1 MDYSELAE
9 AFIEQMHIL
18 RRFKPQ
24 KTINESMHGE
34 VFMLHKIATSEVR
47 IIPSELSNA
56 MGISGARIATTL
68 NGLES
73 KGYITRQIDPSDRRR
88 ILVALT
94 DKGKEKNEEY
104 QCALNEITE
113 KMLRLLG
120 ENDAKEYVRITK
132 KLGKLAGN
140 DC

>member
-9 AFIEQMHIL
+9 AFIEQMHLL

-24 KTINESMHGE
+24 KIINDSLHGE
-34 VFMLHKIATSEVR
+34 VFMLHNIAASEDCM
-47 IIPSELSNA
+47 IPSELSNA
-56 MGISGARIATTL
+56 MGISGARIAATL

-73 KGYITRQIDPSDRRR
+73 KGYVTRQIDPSDRRR

-94 DKGKEKNEEY
+94 DKGKEKNEAYRMELIY
-104 QCALNEITE
+104 MTA
-113 KMLRLLG
+113 KMLSLLG
-120 ENDAKEYVRITK
+120 EHDAKEYVRITK
-132 KLGKLAGN
+132 KLGELAGS